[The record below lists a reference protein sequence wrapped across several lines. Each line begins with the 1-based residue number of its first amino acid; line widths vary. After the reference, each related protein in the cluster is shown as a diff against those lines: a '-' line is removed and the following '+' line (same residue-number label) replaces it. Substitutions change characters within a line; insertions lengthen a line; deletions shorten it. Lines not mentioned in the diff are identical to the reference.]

1 MKETYDLITI
11 GAGASGMIASI
22 RAAERG
28 KHVLLL
34 EKNDHPGKKILAS
47 GNGRCNLLNTGSPR
61 YYGNEEFA
69 YDVLKHCPKDK
80 IESYFHHM
88 GLATYEETEGRIYP
102 YSNQSATV
110 LNVLKTGI
118 KLFGVETKM
127 NTPVSS
133 VQHDGKGFSV
143 ITKSGDQYLS
153 TNLIVACGGEAQPKL
168 GGTRD
173 GYQILQSMGHS
184 VVPTYPALVSLET
197 DKKSISGL
205 SGIRVRC
212 RVSLYENSNIL
223 HREEGEVLF
232 TDYGIS
238 GICIMQCA
246 RFIHKKTCRIEL
258 DFLNRYS
265 KNICEI
271 NEDMHRRRKLFSNMA
286 PTLLLEGILG
296 SRLSYAV
303 MKQAGVPLKG
313 ETASDLSPDDLNN
326 IIYTATHYR
335 IEITGTRGFD
345 YAQVT
350 AGGAECSEFNPL
362 TMKSKIVPGLFATGE
377 VLNVDGDC
385 GGFNLMFAFASG
397 LTAGEQI

>member
-1 MKETYDLITI
+1 MKEIYDLITI
-11 GAGASGMIASI
+11 GAGASGIIASI

-47 GNGRCNLLNTGSPR
+47 GNGRCNLMNKGTPR
-61 YYGNEEFA
+61 YYGDRKFA
-69 YDVLKHCPKDK
+69 GDVLNYCSKEK
-80 IESYFHHM
+80 IESYFHHL
-88 GLATYEETEGRIYP
+88 GLITYEEAEGRVYP

-110 LNVLKTGI
+110 MNVLKTAMD
-118 KLFGVETKM
+118 LFGVQTKM
-127 NTPVSS
+127 NAPVNS
-133 VQHDGKGFSV
+133 VYNEGRIFSV
-143 ITKSGDQYLS
+143 KTVAGEEYHSR
-153 TNLIVACGGEAQPKL
+153 NLIVACGGEAQQKL

-184 VVPTYPALVSLET
+184 VIPTFPALVPLET
-197 DKKSISGL
+197 DRKSISGL

-212 RVSLYENSNIL
+212 EVSLYGNNSII
-223 HREEGEVLF
+223 HQEEGEVLF

-246 RFIHKKTCRIEL
+246 RFIHEKPGRIEL
-258 DFLNRYS
+258 DLLKRYTGD
-265 KNICEI
+265 IVGIYE
-271 NEDMHRRRKLFSNMA
+271 ELRRRRDLFRDMS
-286 PTLLLEGILG
+286 PTLMLEGILG
-296 SRLSYAV
+296 SKLSYAV
-303 MKQAGVPLKG
+303 MKQAGIPLKG
-313 ETASDLSPDDLNN
+313 EKASDLSDDDLKH
-326 IIYTATHYR
+326 IIYAATHYR

-345 YAQVT
+345 FAQVT
-350 AGGAECSEFNPL
+350 AGGVSCSEFDPK
-362 TMKSKIVPGLFATGE
+362 TMQSRIIPGLYAAGE